1 MIDRGAKMTVKNQAE
16 ALPFLRYLH
25 YDVKQPF
32 KNKTKLSSCHSSPN

>member
-16 ALPFLRYLH
+16 ALPFLRNLH